1 MDIVTPAEPLGSHRE
16 HRGVTAAHGDDGSR
30 GRIAVV
36 GRHDAPPLGLSEILL
51 LRSRNRDV
59 RIPRAPREATTAGSG
74 MFGSPRSPAAPWYGY
89 SHDLD
94 AAHVPSPY
102 ASSRSPTHS
111 PAGDPTLELE
121 IATSFNTVLNKVRD
135 LKTDAAKPLRSPKRE
150 SPGKAPASP
159 SSSDARMKRMEKMER
174 RLTWVL
180 ENGMEQDGSGG
191 QSDGGMG
198 ASSESD
204 LTTSAPSSASNSLAA
219 DAPMPE
225 ASKMLARRELERL
238 IAERDEA
245 VAALAKERTGSGR
258 SPSEELARCRSENR
272 RLATENAEL
281 RAHLGHSRGRNG
293 ANTQGGGTSDL
304 TAQKGEARELKRL
317 ADELQASMARS
328 DRLERALHDIVSKT
342 SAATETLV
350 SSQGGSIRSGSSPG
364 KPGMTAMNE
373 VPASPSRMA
382 NDEACDLSGAR
393 PGPDFHDV
401 EPKRLVSG

>member
-1 MDIVTPAEPLGSHRE
+1 
-16 HRGVTAAHGDDGSR
+16 
-30 GRIAVV
+30 
-36 GRHDAPPLGLSEILL
+36 
-51 LRSRNRDV
+51 
-59 RIPRAPREATTAGSG
+59 

-111 PAGDPTLELE
+111 GDPLGDPTLELE

-180 ENGMEQDGSGG
+180 ENGVEHDG
-191 QSDGGMG
+191 SDGGMG

-204 LTTSAPSSASNSLAA
+204 LTPAPSSASNSLAA

-245 VAALAKERTGSGR
+245 VTALAKE
-258 SPSEELARCRSENR
+258 RSENR

-281 RAHLGHSRGRNG
+281 RAHLGHSRGRSG

-364 KPGMTAMNE
+364 KPGRTAMNE

>member
-1 MDIVTPAEPLGSHRE
+1 
-16 HRGVTAAHGDDGSR
+16 
-30 GRIAVV
+30 
-36 GRHDAPPLGLSEILL
+36 
-51 LRSRNRDV
+51 
-59 RIPRAPREATTAGSG
+59 
-74 MFGSPRSPAAPWYGY
+74 
-89 SHDLD
+89 
-94 AAHVPSPY
+94 
-102 ASSRSPTHS
+102 
-111 PAGDPTLELE
+111 LELE

-180 ENGMEQDGSGG
+180 ENGVEQDGGP
-191 QSDGGMG
+191 SDGLG
-198 ASSESD
+198 AGESESD

-258 SPSEELARCRSENR
+258 SPSELARLRSENS

-342 SAATETLV
+342 SAATDELV
-350 SSQGGSIRSGSSPG
+350 SSQGGLIRSGSSPG
-364 KPGMTAMNE
+364 KPGRTAMNE
-373 VPASPSRMA
+373 VPASPSRVA

>member
-1 MDIVTPAEPLGSHRE
+1 M
-16 HRGVTAAHGDDGSR
+16 
-30 GRIAVV
+30 
-36 GRHDAPPLGLSEILL
+36 
-51 LRSRNRDV
+51 
-59 RIPRAPREATTAGSG
+59 
-74 MFGSPRSPAAPWYGY
+74 
-89 SHDLD
+89 
-94 AAHVPSPY
+94 
-102 ASSRSPTHS
+102 
-111 PAGDPTLELE
+111 ELE

-180 ENGMEQDGSGG
+180 ENGVEQDGGP
-191 QSDGGMG
+191 SDGLG
-198 ASSESD
+198 AGESESD

-258 SPSEELARCRSENR
+258 SPSELARLRSENR

-304 TAQKGEARELKRL
+304 AAQKGEARELKRL

-364 KPGMTAMNE
+364 KHGMTAMNE
-373 VPASPSRMA
+373 VPASPSRVA

>member
-1 MDIVTPAEPLGSHRE
+1 M
-16 HRGVTAAHGDDGSR
+16 
-30 GRIAVV
+30 
-36 GRHDAPPLGLSEILL
+36 
-51 LRSRNRDV
+51 
-59 RIPRAPREATTAGSG
+59 
-74 MFGSPRSPAAPWYGY
+74 
-89 SHDLD
+89 
-94 AAHVPSPY
+94 
-102 ASSRSPTHS
+102 
-111 PAGDPTLELE
+111 ELE

-180 ENGMEQDGSGG
+180 ENGVEQDGGP
-191 QSDGGMG
+191 SDGLG
-198 ASSESD
+198 AGESESD

-258 SPSEELARCRSENR
+258 SPSELARLRSENR

-364 KPGMTAMNE
+364 KPGMTTMNE
-373 VPASPSRMA
+373 VPASPSRVA

>member
-1 MDIVTPAEPLGSHRE
+1 M
-16 HRGVTAAHGDDGSR
+16 
-30 GRIAVV
+30 
-36 GRHDAPPLGLSEILL
+36 
-51 LRSRNRDV
+51 
-59 RIPRAPREATTAGSG
+59 
-74 MFGSPRSPAAPWYGY
+74 
-89 SHDLD
+89 
-94 AAHVPSPY
+94 
-102 ASSRSPTHS
+102 
-111 PAGDPTLELE
+111 ELE

-180 ENGMEQDGSGG
+180 ENGVEHDG
-191 QSDGGMG
+191 SDGGMG

-204 LTTSAPSSASNSLAA
+204 LTPAPSSASNSLAA

-293 ANTQGGGTSDL
+293 ANTQGGTGEL

-373 VPASPSRMA
+373 VPASPSRVA

>member
-1 MDIVTPAEPLGSHRE
+1 
-16 HRGVTAAHGDDGSR
+16 
-30 GRIAVV
+30 
-36 GRHDAPPLGLSEILL
+36 
-51 LRSRNRDV
+51 
-59 RIPRAPREATTAGSG
+59 

-180 ENGMEQDGSGG
+180 ENGVEQDGP
-191 QSDGGMG
+191 SDGLG
-198 ASSESD
+198 AGESESD

-258 SPSEELARCRSENR
+258 SPSELAR
-272 RLATENAEL
+272 
-281 RAHLGHSRGRNG
+281 
-293 ANTQGGGTSDL
+293 
-304 TAQKGEARELKRL
+304 
-317 ADELQASMARS
+317 
-328 DRLERALHDIVSKT
+328 
-342 SAATETLV
+342 
-350 SSQGGSIRSGSSPG
+350 
-364 KPGMTAMNE
+364 
-373 VPASPSRMA
+373 
-382 NDEACDLSGAR
+382 
-393 PGPDFHDV
+393 
-401 EPKRLVSG
+401 

>member
-1 MDIVTPAEPLGSHRE
+1 M
-16 HRGVTAAHGDDGSR
+16 
-30 GRIAVV
+30 
-36 GRHDAPPLGLSEILL
+36 
-51 LRSRNRDV
+51 
-59 RIPRAPREATTAGSG
+59 
-74 MFGSPRSPAAPWYGY
+74 
-89 SHDLD
+89 
-94 AAHVPSPY
+94 
-102 ASSRSPTHS
+102 
-111 PAGDPTLELE
+111 ELE

-180 ENGMEQDGSGG
+180 ENGVEQDGGP
-191 QSDGGMG
+191 SDGLG
-198 ASSESD
+198 AGESESD

-258 SPSEELARCRSENR
+258 SPLELARLRSENS

-293 ANTQGGGTSDL
+293 ANTQGGTSDL

-364 KPGMTAMNE
+364 KPGRTAMNE
-373 VPASPSRMA
+373 VPASPSRVA

>member
-1 MDIVTPAEPLGSHRE
+1 
-16 HRGVTAAHGDDGSR
+16 
-30 GRIAVV
+30 
-36 GRHDAPPLGLSEILL
+36 
-51 LRSRNRDV
+51 
-59 RIPRAPREATTAGSG
+59 

-180 ENGMEQDGSGG
+180 ENGVEHDG
-191 QSDGGMG
+191 SDGGMG

-204 LTTSAPSSASNSLAA
+204 LTPAPSSASNSLAA

-245 VAALAKERTGSGR
+245 VAALAKE
-258 SPSEELARCRSENR
+258 RSENR

-364 KPGMTAMNE
+364 KPGRTAMNE
-373 VPASPSRMA
+373 VPASPSRVA

>member
-1 MDIVTPAEPLGSHRE
+1 
-16 HRGVTAAHGDDGSR
+16 
-30 GRIAVV
+30 
-36 GRHDAPPLGLSEILL
+36 
-51 LRSRNRDV
+51 
-59 RIPRAPREATTAGSG
+59 
-74 MFGSPRSPAAPWYGY
+74 
-89 SHDLD
+89 
-94 AAHVPSPY
+94 
-102 ASSRSPTHS
+102 
-111 PAGDPTLELE
+111 
-121 IATSFNTVLNKVRD
+121 
-135 LKTDAAKPLRSPKRE
+135 
-150 SPGKAPASP
+150 
-159 SSSDARMKRMEKMER
+159 
-174 RLTWVL
+174 
-180 ENGMEQDGSGG
+180 
-191 QSDGGMG
+191 
-198 ASSESD
+198 
-204 LTTSAPSSASNSLAA
+204 
-219 DAPMPE
+219 
-225 ASKMLARRELERL
+225 MLARRELERL

-281 RAHLGHSRGRNG
+281 RAHLGHSRGRSG

-304 TAQKGEARELKRL
+304 MAQKGEARELKRL

-364 KPGMTAMNE
+364 KPRRTAMNE
-373 VPASPSRMA
+373 VPASPSRVA

>member
-1 MDIVTPAEPLGSHRE
+1 
-16 HRGVTAAHGDDGSR
+16 
-30 GRIAVV
+30 
-36 GRHDAPPLGLSEILL
+36 
-51 LRSRNRDV
+51 
-59 RIPRAPREATTAGSG
+59 

-89 SHDLD
+89 SHELD

-180 ENGMEQDGSGG
+180 ENGVEQDGSGG
-191 QSDGGMG
+191 PSDGLGG
-198 ASSESD
+198 GESESD

-245 VAALAKERTGSGR
+245 VTALAKE
-258 SPSEELARCRSENR
+258 RSENR

-281 RAHLGHSRGRNG
+281 RAHLGHSRGRSG

-364 KPGMTAMNE
+364 KPGRTAMNE
-373 VPASPSRMA
+373 
-382 NDEACDLSGAR
+382 GAR
-393 PGPDFHDV
+393 VAV
-401 EPKRLVSG
+401 EGCERRGVRSLGGEAGT

>member
-1 MDIVTPAEPLGSHRE
+1 M
-16 HRGVTAAHGDDGSR
+16 
-30 GRIAVV
+30 
-36 GRHDAPPLGLSEILL
+36 
-51 LRSRNRDV
+51 
-59 RIPRAPREATTAGSG
+59 
-74 MFGSPRSPAAPWYGY
+74 
-89 SHDLD
+89 
-94 AAHVPSPY
+94 
-102 ASSRSPTHS
+102 
-111 PAGDPTLELE
+111 ELE

-180 ENGMEQDGSGG
+180 ENGVEQDGGP
-191 QSDGGMG
+191 SDGLG
-198 ASSESD
+198 AGESESD

-258 SPSEELARCRSENR
+258 SPSELARLRSENS

-281 RAHLGHSRGRNG
+281 RAHLGHSRGSNG
-293 ANTQGGGTSDL
+293 ANTQGGTSDL

-364 KPGMTAMNE
+364 KPGMTTMNE
-373 VPASPSRMA
+373 VPASPSRVA

>member
-1 MDIVTPAEPLGSHRE
+1 
-16 HRGVTAAHGDDGSR
+16 
-30 GRIAVV
+30 
-36 GRHDAPPLGLSEILL
+36 
-51 LRSRNRDV
+51 
-59 RIPRAPREATTAGSG
+59 
-74 MFGSPRSPAAPWYGY
+74 
-89 SHDLD
+89 
-94 AAHVPSPY
+94 
-102 ASSRSPTHS
+102 
-111 PAGDPTLELE
+111 LELE

-180 ENGMEQDGSGG
+180 ENGVEQDGP
-191 QSDGGMG
+191 SDGLG
-198 ASSESD
+198 AGESESD

-258 SPSEELARCRSENR
+258 SPSELARLRSENR

-342 SAATETLV
+342 SAATDELV
-350 SSQGGSIRSGSSPG
+350 SSQGGLIRSGSSPG
-364 KPGMTAMNE
+364 KPGRTAMNE
-373 VPASPSRMA
+373 VPASPSRVA

>member
-1 MDIVTPAEPLGSHRE
+1 
-16 HRGVTAAHGDDGSR
+16 
-30 GRIAVV
+30 
-36 GRHDAPPLGLSEILL
+36 
-51 LRSRNRDV
+51 
-59 RIPRAPREATTAGSG
+59 

-180 ENGMEQDGSGG
+180 ENGVEHDGL
-191 QSDGGMG
+191 G
-198 ASSESD
+198 AGESESD

-258 SPSEELARCRSENR
+258 SPLELARLRSENS

-364 KPGMTAMNE
+364 KPGRTAMNE
-373 VPASPSRMA
+373 VPASPSRVA

>member
-1 MDIVTPAEPLGSHRE
+1 M
-16 HRGVTAAHGDDGSR
+16 
-30 GRIAVV
+30 
-36 GRHDAPPLGLSEILL
+36 
-51 LRSRNRDV
+51 
-59 RIPRAPREATTAGSG
+59 
-74 MFGSPRSPAAPWYGY
+74 
-89 SHDLD
+89 
-94 AAHVPSPY
+94 
-102 ASSRSPTHS
+102 
-111 PAGDPTLELE
+111 ELE

-180 ENGMEQDGSGG
+180 ENGVEHDGL
-191 QSDGGMG
+191 G
-198 ASSESD
+198 AGESESD

-258 SPSEELARCRSENR
+258 SPSELARLRSENS

-293 ANTQGGGTSDL
+293 ANTQGGTSDL

-350 SSQGGSIRSGSSPG
+350 SSQGGSISMHREVRSVSPA
-364 KPGMTAMNE
+364 KPGTKAMNE
-373 VPASPSRMA
+373 VPASPSRVP

>member
-1 MDIVTPAEPLGSHRE
+1 M
-16 HRGVTAAHGDDGSR
+16 
-30 GRIAVV
+30 
-36 GRHDAPPLGLSEILL
+36 
-51 LRSRNRDV
+51 
-59 RIPRAPREATTAGSG
+59 
-74 MFGSPRSPAAPWYGY
+74 
-89 SHDLD
+89 
-94 AAHVPSPY
+94 
-102 ASSRSPTHS
+102 
-111 PAGDPTLELE
+111 ELE

-180 ENGMEQDGSGG
+180 ENGVEQDGGP
-191 QSDGGMG
+191 SDGLG
-198 ASSESD
+198 AGESESD

-225 ASKMLARRELERL
+225 ASKVLARRELERL

-258 SPSEELARCRSENR
+258 SPSELARLRSENR

-293 ANTQGGGTSDL
+293 ANTQGGTSDL

-393 PGPDFHDV
+393 PGSDFHVV
-401 EPKRLVSG
+401 ELKRLASG

>member
-1 MDIVTPAEPLGSHRE
+1 
-16 HRGVTAAHGDDGSR
+16 
-30 GRIAVV
+30 
-36 GRHDAPPLGLSEILL
+36 
-51 LRSRNRDV
+51 
-59 RIPRAPREATTAGSG
+59 
-74 MFGSPRSPAAPWYGY
+74 
-89 SHDLD
+89 
-94 AAHVPSPY
+94 
-102 ASSRSPTHS
+102 
-111 PAGDPTLELE
+111 
-121 IATSFNTVLNKVRD
+121 
-135 LKTDAAKPLRSPKRE
+135 
-150 SPGKAPASP
+150 
-159 SSSDARMKRMEKMER
+159 
-174 RLTWVL
+174 
-180 ENGMEQDGSGG
+180 
-191 QSDGGMG
+191 MG
-198 ASSESD
+198 AHRMDSD
-204 LTTSAPSSASNSLAA
+204 SPAPSSASNSLAA

-258 SPSEELARCRSENR
+258 SPSELARLRSENS

-364 KPGMTAMNE
+364 KPGMTTMNE
-373 VPASPSRMA
+373 VPASPSRVA

>member
-1 MDIVTPAEPLGSHRE
+1 M
-16 HRGVTAAHGDDGSR
+16 
-30 GRIAVV
+30 
-36 GRHDAPPLGLSEILL
+36 
-51 LRSRNRDV
+51 
-59 RIPRAPREATTAGSG
+59 
-74 MFGSPRSPAAPWYGY
+74 
-89 SHDLD
+89 
-94 AAHVPSPY
+94 
-102 ASSRSPTHS
+102 
-111 PAGDPTLELE
+111 ELE

-191 QSDGGMG
+191 PSDGLG
-198 ASSESD
+198 AGESESD
-204 LTTSAPSSASNSLAA
+204 LTPAPSSASNSLAA

-238 IAERDEA
+238 IAERDDA

-258 SPSEELARCRSENR
+258 SPSELARLRVENR

-281 RAHLGHSRGRNG
+281 RAHLGHSRGRGG

-342 SAATETLV
+342 SAATDELV

-364 KPGMTAMNE
+364 KPGRTAMNE
-373 VPASPSRMA
+373 VPASPSRVA

>member
-1 MDIVTPAEPLGSHRE
+1 
-16 HRGVTAAHGDDGSR
+16 
-30 GRIAVV
+30 
-36 GRHDAPPLGLSEILL
+36 
-51 LRSRNRDV
+51 
-59 RIPRAPREATTAGSG
+59 

-111 PAGDPTLELE
+111 GDPLGDPTLELE

-150 SPGKAPASP
+150 SPGKVPASP

-180 ENGMEQDGSGG
+180 ENGVEQDGSGG
-191 QSDGGMG
+191 PSDGGMG

-204 LTTSAPSSASNSLAA
+204 LTPAPSSASNSLAA

-245 VAALAKERTGSGR
+245 VAALAKERTG
-258 SPSEELARCRSENR
+258 LRSENR
-272 RLATENAEL
+272 RLETENAEL
-281 RAHLGHSRGRNG
+281 RAHLGHSRGRGG

-373 VPASPSRMA
+373 VPASPSRVA

-401 EPKRLVSG
+401 EPERLVSG

>member
-1 MDIVTPAEPLGSHRE
+1 M
-16 HRGVTAAHGDDGSR
+16 
-30 GRIAVV
+30 
-36 GRHDAPPLGLSEILL
+36 
-51 LRSRNRDV
+51 
-59 RIPRAPREATTAGSG
+59 
-74 MFGSPRSPAAPWYGY
+74 
-89 SHDLD
+89 
-94 AAHVPSPY
+94 
-102 ASSRSPTHS
+102 
-111 PAGDPTLELE
+111 ELE

-180 ENGMEQDGSGG
+180 ENGVEQDGGP
-191 QSDGGMG
+191 SDGLG
-198 ASSESD
+198 AGESESD

-258 SPSEELARCRSENR
+258 SPSSELARLRCENG

-281 RAHLGHSRGRNG
+281 RAHLGHSRGRGG

-364 KPGMTAMNE
+364 KPGMTTMNE
-373 VPASPSRMA
+373 VPASPSRVA

>member
-1 MDIVTPAEPLGSHRE
+1 
-16 HRGVTAAHGDDGSR
+16 
-30 GRIAVV
+30 
-36 GRHDAPPLGLSEILL
+36 
-51 LRSRNRDV
+51 
-59 RIPRAPREATTAGSG
+59 
-74 MFGSPRSPAAPWYGY
+74 
-89 SHDLD
+89 
-94 AAHVPSPY
+94 
-102 ASSRSPTHS
+102 
-111 PAGDPTLELE
+111 LELE

-180 ENGMEQDGSGG
+180 ENGVEQDGP
-191 QSDGGMG
+191 SDGLG
-198 ASSESD
+198 AGESESD

-258 SPSEELARCRSENR
+258 SPSELARLRSENS

-364 KPGMTAMNE
+364 KPGRTAMNE
-373 VPASPSRMA
+373 VPASPSRVA

>member
-1 MDIVTPAEPLGSHRE
+1 
-16 HRGVTAAHGDDGSR
+16 
-30 GRIAVV
+30 
-36 GRHDAPPLGLSEILL
+36 
-51 LRSRNRDV
+51 
-59 RIPRAPREATTAGSG
+59 
-74 MFGSPRSPAAPWYGY
+74 
-89 SHDLD
+89 
-94 AAHVPSPY
+94 
-102 ASSRSPTHS
+102 
-111 PAGDPTLELE
+111 
-121 IATSFNTVLNKVRD
+121 
-135 LKTDAAKPLRSPKRE
+135 
-150 SPGKAPASP
+150 
-159 SSSDARMKRMEKMER
+159 
-174 RLTWVL
+174 
-180 ENGMEQDGSGG
+180 
-191 QSDGGMG
+191 
-198 ASSESD
+198 
-204 LTTSAPSSASNSLAA
+204 
-219 DAPMPE
+219 
-225 ASKMLARRELERL
+225 MLARRELERL

-258 SPSEELARCRSENR
+258 SPSELARLRSENR

-328 DRLERALHDIVSKT
+328 DRLERALHDIVSRT

-350 SSQGGSIRSGSSPG
+350 SSQGGGMPG

-373 VPASPSRMA
+373 VPASPSRVA

>member
-1 MDIVTPAEPLGSHRE
+1 M
-16 HRGVTAAHGDDGSR
+16 
-30 GRIAVV
+30 
-36 GRHDAPPLGLSEILL
+36 
-51 LRSRNRDV
+51 
-59 RIPRAPREATTAGSG
+59 
-74 MFGSPRSPAAPWYGY
+74 
-89 SHDLD
+89 
-94 AAHVPSPY
+94 
-102 ASSRSPTHS
+102 
-111 PAGDPTLELE
+111 ELE

-180 ENGMEQDGSGG
+180 ENGVEHDGSGG

-204 LTTSAPSSASNSLAA
+204 LTPAPSSASNSLAA

-258 SPSEELARCRSENR
+258 SPSELARENR
-272 RLATENAEL
+272 RLETENAEL

-293 ANTQGGGTSDL
+293 ANTQGGTSDL

-317 ADELQASMARS
+317 ADEHQASMARS

-342 SAATETLV
+342 SAATDELV

-364 KPGMTAMNE
+364 EPGMTTMNE
-373 VPASPSRMA
+373 VPASPSRVA

>member
-1 MDIVTPAEPLGSHRE
+1 M
-16 HRGVTAAHGDDGSR
+16 
-30 GRIAVV
+30 
-36 GRHDAPPLGLSEILL
+36 
-51 LRSRNRDV
+51 
-59 RIPRAPREATTAGSG
+59 
-74 MFGSPRSPAAPWYGY
+74 
-89 SHDLD
+89 
-94 AAHVPSPY
+94 
-102 ASSRSPTHS
+102 
-111 PAGDPTLELE
+111 ELE

-180 ENGMEQDGSGG
+180 ENGVEHDGL
-191 QSDGGMG
+191 G
-198 ASSESD
+198 AGESESD

-258 SPSEELARCRSENR
+258 SPSELARLRSENS

-293 ANTQGGGTSDL
+293 ANTQGGTSDL

-364 KPGMTAMNE
+364 KHGMTAMNE
-373 VPASPSRMA
+373 VPASPSRVA

>member
-1 MDIVTPAEPLGSHRE
+1 
-16 HRGVTAAHGDDGSR
+16 
-30 GRIAVV
+30 
-36 GRHDAPPLGLSEILL
+36 
-51 LRSRNRDV
+51 
-59 RIPRAPREATTAGSG
+59 

-111 PAGDPTLELE
+111 GDPLGDPTLELE

-180 ENGMEQDGSGG
+180 ENGVEHDG
-191 QSDGGMG
+191 SDGGMG

-204 LTTSAPSSASNSLAA
+204 LTPAPSSASNSLAA

-245 VAALAKERTGSGR
+245 VTALAKE
-258 SPSEELARCRSENR
+258 RSENR

-281 RAHLGHSRGRNG
+281 RAHLGHSRGRSG

-364 KPGMTAMNE
+364 KPGRTAMNE
-373 VPASPSRMA
+373 VPASPSRVA